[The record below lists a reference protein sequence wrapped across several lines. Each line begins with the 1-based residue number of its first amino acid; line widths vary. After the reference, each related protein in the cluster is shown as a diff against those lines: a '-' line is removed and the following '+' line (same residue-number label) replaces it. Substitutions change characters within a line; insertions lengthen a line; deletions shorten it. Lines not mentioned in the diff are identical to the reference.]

1 MVTAFLLTEDA
12 FRTGKSLSL
21 SKDCFKIHGGLYFR
35 AKEGCFFAQAG
46 TAQRGCEEATGQLA
60 CHVRAASDLSS
71 LQFGSGGGVRLEGLG
86 VLQ

>member
-1 MVTAFLLTEDA
+1 MLLGLESRCHCLKIALRYTE
-12 FRTGKSLSL
+12 GSE
-21 SKDCFKIHGGLYFR
+21 YFR